1 MSKKRALNTE
11 SINQISNNIVTKT
24 FANDNLFVNYNKKKE
39 PVSPF
44 TKRLISVINR
54 SNLVTFENAL
64 IGLKNASKIEGI
76 GIVLGKTPKGIL
88 CGLDVDECINKNGVI
103 SEEAQKI
110 INYFDS
116 YTEISPSGRGVHI
129 LYFAKKKGHRC
140 KIYCSWCKCLEM
152 YDDNRYFTLTGNTI
166 KAVVSSQFFQRFY
179 PLCPLTSLI

>member
-76 GIVLGKTPKGIL
+76 GIVLG
-88 CGLDVDECINKNGVI
+88 
-103 SEEAQKI
+103 
-110 INYFDS
+110 
-116 YTEISPSGRGVHI
+116 
-129 LYFAKKKGHRC
+129 
-140 KIYCSWCKCLEM
+140 
-152 YDDNRYFTLTGNTI
+152 
-166 KAVVSSQFFQRFY
+166 
-179 PLCPLTSLI
+179 